1 MENTMKRLLSILTLL
16 FLINSAISAEAP
28 NWVSSYGVNTPYP
41 TVTYISG
48 FSMVSKSEPGKREM
62 AMDKALADLSKKIKI
77 QIQSELVMEESQRG
91 DDFSSSVSSVTRS
104 SVNTTVSDAKFEF
117 FEDRKYIYCLAFA
130 HRESLKQLYSEEA
143 SEFWSSASV
152 AYKEA
157 LRYSEKGN
165 GDKALEKLYDDLTDF
180 SEIYERWSLY
190 KALNKETTDKAF
202 FQSMRGAEALDEIQV
217 FEARYEELM
226 DEIESSDAVT
236 LKEGLEKMAQM
247 LVRQNVTGGNLKVP
261 AFLYEST
268 SISSEFG
275 RYTGDLFESDLV
287 EELSP
292 GKDKVVIKGQY
303 WIEDEKIRLIAIAMN
318 SEGKKL
324 GKADVLIPRSAA
336 GSRELKPQNFE
347 QAMIDRQQFADGA
360 LTDGGINLDVWSN
373 KGEDDE
379 DQVFTDGDTL
389 QLYFRVNQP
398 AYLQLT
404 YSLATGEKILL
415 EPSFYIGMDQVNRAV
430 ALPYEFEVQAPFG
443 IETLFVTAYT
453 TQPPVAST
461 YPVTIEGE
469 SYDVFGT
476 VKDVVMN
483 TRGIGKKPNSVN
495 RYGEAMLNMTMLPS
509 E

>member
-1 MENTMKRLLSILTLL
+1 MKRLLSVIIFLL
-16 FLINSAISAEAP
+16 LINSALSADTP

-41 TVTYISG
+41 NTAYITG
-48 FSMVSKSEPGKREM
+48 YSMVSKSEAEMREM
-62 AMDKALADLSKKIKI
+62 AMNKALADLSKKIKI
-77 QIQSELVMEESQRG
+77 QIHSELVMEESQRG
-91 DDFSSSVSSVTRS
+91 DNFTSSVSSVTRS
-104 SVNTTVSDAKFEF
+104 SVNATVSDAKFEF
-117 FEDRKYIYCLAFA
+117 HEDRKNIYCLAYA
-130 HRESLKQLYSEEA
+130 NIESLKQQYAEEA

-157 LRYSEKGN
+157 KRYSEKGN
-165 GDKALEKLYDDLTDF
+165 GDKALEELYEDLTDF
-180 SEIYERWSLY
+180 SEIYDRWSLY
-190 KALNKETTDKAF
+190 SALNKDSSDKEF
-202 FQSMRGAEALDEIQV
+202 FQEMRGVEDLDEIQI

-226 DEIESSDAVT
+226 DEIESSDAAT

-261 AFLYEST
+261 SFLYEST
-268 SISSEFG
+268 SISSDFG

-292 GKDKVVIKGQY
+292 GKENVVIKGQY
-303 WIEDEKIRLIAIAMN
+303 WEEDEKIRLIVIAVN

-324 GKADVLIPRSAA
+324 GKADVLIPRAAA
-336 GSRELKPQNFE
+336 GSRDLKPQNFE

-360 LTDGGINLDVWSN
+360 LTDGGINVDVWSN
-373 KGEDDE
+373 KGEDNE
-379 DQVFTDGDTL
+379 DQVFSEGDTL

-404 YSLATGEKILL
+404 YSLATGEKVLL

-476 VKDVVMN
+476 VKDVVMS

-495 RYGEAMLNMTMLPS
+495 RYGEAMLNMTMLPK